1 MHNSLP
7 KYLRDMRRVKTDKF
21 EYELDKFL
29 ELIPDEPKMDIYV
42 TASRSNSILD
52 QLYLII
58 RLEESTRI
66 KYHT

>member
-7 KYLRDMRRVKTDKF
+7 KYLRDIRVKTDEF

-29 ELIPDEPKMDIYV
+29 ELIRDEPKMDIYV

-58 RLEESTRI
+58 RLEESTTI